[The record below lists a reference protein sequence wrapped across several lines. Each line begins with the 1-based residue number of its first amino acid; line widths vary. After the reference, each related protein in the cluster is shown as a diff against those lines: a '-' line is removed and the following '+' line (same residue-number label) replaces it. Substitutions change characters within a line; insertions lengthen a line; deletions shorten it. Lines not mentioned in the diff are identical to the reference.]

1 VNVVE
6 QNLTVPPDI
15 LLGMLF
21 EDRFGSF
28 EDFYLAVGNAHGYE
42 ARRQCEEAVAVA
54 NEHLFGYEKDAQAPF
69 RNLLLA
75 MPQHDFMLAVEEV
88 AFKGAKT
95 QPIASRI
102 NKICSSRGVPF
113 KFDVDNGFEWVGDM
127 EIRSE
132 LVEPAL
138 AAIHDPRFAGGV
150 YSEFEKARSELR
162 ENTANTRKQA
172 VHEAGCAVESAM
184 KVVLDQRKIAYKAT
198 DTGKPLFDLLEANGL
213 VPRFMEPSIF
223 AVLTP
228 RNKTAGHGGGA
239 EPLDPGKAGPKVSSR
254 QPQESS
260 PTCTRSFRSATQWM
274 QA

>member
-1 VNVVE
+1 
-6 QNLTVPPDI
+6 
-15 LLGMLF
+15 M
-21 EDRFGSF
+21 
-28 EDFYLAVGNAHGYE
+28 
-42 ARRQCEEAVAVA
+42 
-54 NEHLFGYEKDAQAPF
+54 
-69 RNLLLA
+69 
-75 MPQHDFMLAVEEV
+75 
-88 AFKGAKT
+88 
-95 QPIASRI
+95 
-102 NKICSSRGVPF
+102 PF

-127 EIRSE
+127 EIRRE

-198 DTGKPLFDLLEANGL
+198 DTGKPLFDLLEADGL

-239 EPLDPGKAGPKVSSR
+239 EPLDPGKAET
-254 QPQESS
+254 ESIIAAAAGVIAYLHTKL
-260 PTCTRSFRSATQWM
+260 P
-274 QA
+274 